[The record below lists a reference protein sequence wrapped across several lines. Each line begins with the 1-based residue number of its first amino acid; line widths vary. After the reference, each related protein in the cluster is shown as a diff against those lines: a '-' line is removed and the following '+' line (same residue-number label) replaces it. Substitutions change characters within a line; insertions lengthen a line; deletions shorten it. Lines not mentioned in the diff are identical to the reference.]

1 MKFLLS
7 AIWKKEFWLGDD
19 KVKNLLL
26 IAYLDLKESIRAKWF
41 IVYSLV
47 FGGMIALFFIAGVTQ
62 SQVMGFSG
70 LSRLLLMYIQVT
82 IVILPIFI
90 LITTVR
96 SISGDRDTHI
106 LEYMLSFP
114 ISLKQYYWGK
124 ILGRFITVFL
134 PVFFAMVFAIIY
146 GVFIGA
152 DIPWDIFIL
161 YTGLLFSLTSAFLGI
176 AFFISSFVKTSE
188 IALGISFFIWIFLL
202 AFLDIAL
209 ISLMMQNR
217 FDESLIITIALL
229 NPMEIFRVA
238 AISLFDPSLTVMG
251 PVAFYILDTFKQT
264 IFVLISIAYPI
275 ILGLVF
281 AFLGYFIFAKKDLV

>member
-1 MKFLLS
+1 M
-7 AIWKKEFWLGDD
+7 
-19 KVKNLLL
+19 KNLIL
-26 IAYLDLKESIRAKWF
+26 IAYLDLKESIRQKWF
-41 IVYSLV
+41 VVYSLV

-96 SISGDRDTHI
+96 SISGDRDNHI

-134 PVFFAMVFAIIY
+134 PVFFAMIFAVLYGAII
-146 GVFIGA
+146 GA
-152 DIPWDIFIL
+152 SVPWEIFFL
-161 YTGLLFSLTSAFLGI
+161 YSGLLFALSSAFLGI
-176 AFFISSFVKTSE
+176 AFFISSFVKSSE
-188 IALGISFFIWIFLL
+188 VALGISFFIWIFLL
-202 AFLDIAL
+202 AFIDIAL

-217 FDESLIITIALL
+217 FEESMIIGIALA

-238 AISLFDPSLTVMG
+238 AISLFDPELTVMG
-251 PVAFYILDTFKQT
+251 PVAFYILDTFKRST
-264 IFVLISIAYPI
+264 FIIFATLYPI
-275 ILGLVF
+275 ILGIIF
-281 AFLGYFIFAKKDLV
+281 AILGYRIFSKKDLV

>member
-1 MKFLLS
+1 M
-7 AIWKKEFWLGDD
+7 
-19 KVKNLLL
+19 KNLFL
-26 IAYLDLKESIRAKWF
+26 IAYLDLKESLRAKWF
-41 IVYSLV
+41 LIYSLV

-70 LSRLLLMYIQVT
+70 LSRLLLMYIQIT
-82 IVILPIFI
+82 IIILPIFI

-114 ISLKQYYWGK
+114 ISLTQYYWGK

-134 PVFFAMVFAIIY
+134 PVFFAMLVAIIY
-146 GVFIGA
+146 GATIGA
-152 DIPWDIFIL
+152 DIPWDIFLL
-161 YTGLLFSLTSAFLGI
+161 YTGLLFSLSSAFLGI

-188 IALGISFFIWIFLL
+188 VALGVSFFIWIFLL
-202 AFLDIAL
+202 AFIDIAL

-217 FDESLIITIALL
+217 FDEGLIISIALL

-238 AISLFDPSLTVMG
+238 AISLFDPELTVMG

-264 IFVLISIAYPI
+264 TFVFISILYPI
-275 ILGLVF
+275 LLGVVF
-281 AFLGYFIFAKKDLV
+281 AYLGYLIFSKKDLV

>member
-1 MKFLLS
+1 M
-7 AIWKKEFWLGDD
+7 
-19 KVKNLLL
+19 KNLSL

-47 FGGMIALFFIAGVTQ
+47 FGGLIALFFISGVTE

-96 SISGDRDTHI
+96 SISGDRDNHI

-124 ILGRFITVFL
+124 IIGRFITVYL
-134 PVFFAMVFAIIY
+134 PVIFAMIIAVIY
-146 GVFIGA
+146 GAFKGA
-152 DIPWDIFIL
+152 DIPWAIFFL
-161 YTGLLFSLTSAFLGI
+161 YTGLLFAMSSAFLGI
-176 AFFISSFVKTSE
+176 AFFISSFVKSSE
-188 IALGISFFIWIFLL
+188 VALGIAFFIWIFLL
-202 AFLDIAL
+202 AFIDIAL
-209 ISLMMQNR
+209 ISLMMQDR
-217 FDESLIITIALL
+217 FSEGLIIAISLA

-238 AISLFDPSLTVMG
+238 AISLFDPELTVMG
-251 PVAFYILDTFKQT
+251 PVAYYILDSISQGL
-264 IFVLISIAYPI
+264 FVFISIVYPI
-275 ILGLVF
+275 LLGLFF
-281 AFLGYFIFAKKDLV
+281 AFLGYKIFQKKDLV

>member
-1 MKFLLS
+1 MQ
-7 AIWKKEFWLGDD
+7 
-19 KVKNLLL
+19 NLML

-41 IVYSLV
+41 LVYSVV
-47 FGGMIALFFIAGVTQ
+47 FGGLIALFFIAGVTE

-96 SISGDRDTHI
+96 SISGDRDNHI

-124 ILGRFITVFL
+124 IIGRFATVFL
-134 PVFFAMVFAIIY
+134 PVFFAMIIALII
-146 GVFIGA
+146 GVFKGA
-152 DIPWDIFIL
+152 SIPWGIFFL
-161 YTGLLFSLTSAFLGI
+161 YSGLLFSLSLAFLGI
-176 AFFISSFVKTSE
+176 AFFISSVVKSSE
-188 IALGISFFIWIFLL
+188 VALGLSFFVWIFLL
-202 AFLDIAL
+202 AFIDIAL

-217 FDESLIITIALL
+217 LSEELIIGISLL

-238 AISLFDPSLTVMG
+238 AISLFDPELTVMG
-251 PVAFYILDTFKQT
+251 PVAYYILDNVKQSLLVLFS
-264 IFVLISIAYPI
+264 IFYPI
-275 ILGLVF
+275 LLGLAF
-281 AFLGYFIFAKKDLV
+281 AWFGFSIFKKTDLV